1 MNENLF
7 ETQYDVT
14 KKSKFRKLYD
24 ANKLLIFSTLF
35 VLIIASISFSFYT
48 VSREKKQI
56 LLADNYIVAKF
67 YLQNNERDKGRKIL
81 KEIILANNRT
91 YSTLSLFLVLDE
103 DLFDDQSEIS
113 NLFDH
118 LLANN
123 EFEQEVKNLIIFK
136 KTLFLSNFANE
147 LEMVENV
154 KQLINTNTL
163 WKPHA
168 LLLLGDYFVSKK
180 QYLKAKEFYVQ
191 ILSLQNLNIEVY
203 EQARSQLLLIA
214 ND

>member
-14 KKSKFRKLYD
+14 KKSKFRRLYD

-35 VLIIASISFSFYT
+35 VLIITSISFSFYT

-56 LLADNYIVAKF
+56 LLADNYMVAIF

-91 YSTLSLFLVLDE
+91 YSTLSLFLILDE
-103 DLFDDQSEIS
+103 DLVDDQREIS

-118 LLANN
+118 LVANN
-123 EFEQEVKNLIIFK
+123 KFEQEVKNLIIFK

-147 LEMVENV
+147 LEMVENA

-168 LLLLGDYFVSKK
+168 LLLLGDYFSSKK

-191 ILSLQNLNIEVY
+191 ILSLQNLNIELY
-203 EQARSQLLLIA
+203 EQARSQLLVIT

>member
-14 KKSKFRKLYD
+14 KKSRFRKLYD
-24 ANKLLIFSTLF
+24 ANRLLIFSILF

-56 LLADNYIVAKF
+56 LLADNYMVAIF

-91 YSTLSLFLVLDE
+91 YSTLSLFLILDE
-103 DLFDDQSEIS
+103 NLVDDQREIS

-123 EFEQEVKNLIIFK
+123 KFEQEVKNLIIFK

-147 LEMVENV
+147 LEMVENA

-168 LLLLGDYFVSKK
+168 LLLLGDYFSSKK

-191 ILSLQNLNIEVY
+191 ILSLQNLNMELY
-203 EQARSQLLLIA
+203 EQARSQLLLIT

>member
-14 KKSKFRKLYD
+14 KKSKFRRLYD

-35 VLIIASISFSFYT
+35 VLIIASISLSFYT

-56 LLADNYIVAKF
+56 LLADNYMVAIF

-91 YSTLSLFLVLDE
+91 YSTLSLFLILDE
-103 DLFDDQSEIS
+103 NLVDDQKEIS

-123 EFEQEVKNLIIFK
+123 KFEQEVKNLIIFK

-147 LEMVENV
+147 LEMVENA

-168 LLLLGDYFVSKK
+168 LLLLGDYFSSKK

-191 ILSLQNLNIEVY
+191 ILSLQNLNIELY
-203 EQARSQLLLIA
+203 EQARSQLLVIT

>member
-14 KKSKFRKLYD
+14 KKSKFRRLYD

-35 VLIIASISFSFYT
+35 VLIITSISFSFYT

-56 LLADNYIVAKF
+56 LLADNYMVAIF

-91 YSTLSLFLVLDE
+91 YSTLSLFLILDE
-103 DLFDDQSEIS
+103 DLVDDQKEIS

-123 EFEQEVKNLIIFK
+123 KFEQEVKNLIIFK

-147 LEMVENV
+147 LEMVENA

-168 LLLLGDYFVSKK
+168 LLLLGDYFSSKK

-191 ILSLQNLNIEVY
+191 ILSLQNLNIELY
-203 EQARSQLLLIA
+203 EQARSQLLVIT

>member
-14 KKSKFRKLYD
+14 KKSKFRRLYD
-24 ANKLLIFSTLF
+24 GNKLLIFSTLF
-35 VLIIASISFSFYT
+35 VLIITSISFSFYT

-56 LLADNYIVAKF
+56 LLADNYMVAIF

-91 YSTLSLFLVLDE
+91 YSTLSLFLILDE
-103 DLFDDQSEIS
+103 DLVDDQREIS

-123 EFEQEVKNLIIFK
+123 KFEQEVKNLIIFK

-147 LEMVENV
+147 LEMVENA

-168 LLLLGDYFVSKK
+168 LLLLGDYFSSKK

-191 ILSLQNLNIEVY
+191 ILSLQNLNIELY
-203 EQARSQLLLIA
+203 EQARSQLLVIT

>member
-1 MNENLF
+1 MNDNLF

-14 KKSKFRKLYD
+14 KKSKFRRLYD

-56 LLADNYIVAKF
+56 LLADNYMVAIF

-91 YSTLSLFLVLDE
+91 YSTLSLFLILDE
-103 DLFDDQSEIS
+103 DLVDDQREIF

-123 EFEQEVKNLIIFK
+123 KFEQEVKNLIIFK
-136 KTLFLSNFANE
+136 ETLFLSNFANE
-147 LEMVENV
+147 LEMVENA

-168 LLLLGDYFVSKK
+168 LLLLGDYFSSKK

-191 ILSLQNLNIEVY
+191 ILSLQNLNIELY
-203 EQARSQLLLIA
+203 EQARSQLLVIT

>member
-1 MNENLF
+1 MSENLF

-14 KKSKFRKLYD
+14 KKSRFRKLYD
-24 ANKLLIFSTLF
+24 ANRLLIFSTLF

-48 VSREKKQI
+48 ASKEKKQI
-56 LLADNYIVAKF
+56 LLADNYITAKF
-67 YLQNNERDKGRKIL
+67 YLKNNERDKGRKIL

-91 YSTLSLFLVLDE
+91 YSTLSLFLILDE
-103 DLFDDQSEIS
+103 NLVDDQGEIS

-123 EFEQEVKNLIIFK
+123 KFEQEVKNLIIFK
-136 KTLFLSNFANE
+136 KVLFLSNFASE

-168 LLLLGDYFVSKK
+168 LLLLGDYFVSRK

-191 ILSLQNLNIEVY
+191 VLSMKNLNMELY
-203 EQARSQLLLIA
+203 EHARSQLLLIK

>member
-14 KKSKFRKLYD
+14 KKSKFRRLYD

-56 LLADNYIVAKF
+56 LLADNYMVAIF

-91 YSTLSLFLVLDE
+91 YSTLSLFLILDE
-103 DLFDDQSEIS
+103 DLVDDQKEIS

-123 EFEQEVKNLIIFK
+123 KYEQEVKNLIIFK

-147 LEMVENV
+147 LEMVENA

-168 LLLLGDYFVSKK
+168 LLLLGDYFSSKK

-191 ILSLQNLNIEVY
+191 ILSLQNLNMELY
-203 EQARSQLLLIA
+203 EQARSQLLLIT

>member
-7 ETQYDVT
+7 DTQYNVT
-14 KKSKFRKLYD
+14 KKSKFRRLYD

-35 VLIIASISFSFYT
+35 VLIITSISFSFYT

-56 LLADNYIVAKF
+56 LLADNYMVAIF

-91 YSTLSLFLVLDE
+91 YSTLSLFLILDE
-103 DLFDDQSEIS
+103 DLVDDQKEIS

-123 EFEQEVKNLIIFK
+123 KFEQEVKNLIIFK

-147 LEMVENV
+147 LEMVENA

-168 LLLLGDYFVSKK
+168 LLLLGDYFSSKK

-191 ILSLQNLNIEVY
+191 ILSLQNLNMELY
-203 EQARSQLLLIA
+203 EQARSQLLLIT

>member
-14 KKSKFRKLYD
+14 KKSKFRRLYD

-35 VLIIASISFSFYT
+35 VLIITSISFSFYT
-48 VSREKKQI
+48 VNREKKQI
-56 LLADNYIVAKF
+56 LLADNYMVAIF

-91 YSTLSLFLVLDE
+91 YSTLSLFLILDE
-103 DLFDDQSEIS
+103 DLVDDQREIS

-123 EFEQEVKNLIIFK
+123 KFEQEVKNLIIFK

-147 LEMVENV
+147 LEMVENA

-168 LLLLGDYFVSKK
+168 LLLLGDYFSSKK

-191 ILSLQNLNIEVY
+191 ILSLQNLNIELC
-203 EQARSQLLLIA
+203 EQARSQLLLIT

>member
-14 KKSKFRKLYD
+14 KKSKFRRLYD

-35 VLIIASISFSFYT
+35 VLIITSISFSFYT

-56 LLADNYIVAKF
+56 LLADNYMVAIF

-91 YSTLSLFLVLDE
+91 YSTLSLFLILDE
-103 DLFDDQSEIS
+103 DLVDDQKEIS

-123 EFEQEVKNLIIFK
+123 KFEQEIKNLIIFK

-147 LEMVENV
+147 LEMVENA

-168 LLLLGDYFVSKK
+168 LLLLGDYFSSKK

-191 ILSLQNLNIEVY
+191 ILSLQNLNIELY
-203 EQARSQLLLIA
+203 EQARSQLLVIT

>member
-14 KKSKFRKLYD
+14 KKSRFRKLYD

-48 VSREKKQI
+48 ASKEKKQI
-56 LLADNYIVAKF
+56 LLADNYIMAKF
-67 YLQNNERDKGRKIL
+67 YLQNNEKDKGRKIL

-91 YSTLSLFLVLDE
+91 YSTLSLFLILDE
-103 DLFDDQSEIS
+103 DLIDDQRELS

-123 EFEQEVKNLIIFK
+123 KFEQEVKNLIIFK
-136 KTLFLSNFANE
+136 ETLFLSNFANE
-147 LEMVENV
+147 LEMVENA

-168 LLLLGDYFVSKK
+168 LLLLGDYFSSKK

-191 ILSLQNLNIEVY
+191 ILSLQNLNIELY
-203 EQARSQLLLIA
+203 EQARSQLLVIT

>member
-14 KKSKFRKLYD
+14 KKSKFRRLYD

-56 LLADNYIVAKF
+56 LLADNYMVAIF

-91 YSTLSLFLVLDE
+91 YSTLSLFLILDD
-103 DLFDDQSEIS
+103 DLIDDQRELS

-123 EFEQEVKNLIIFK
+123 KFEQEVKNLIIFK

-147 LEMVENV
+147 LEMVENA
-154 KQLINTNTL
+154 KQLINTKTL

-168 LLLLGDYFVSKK
+168 LLLLGDYFSSKQ

-191 ILSLQNLNIEVY
+191 ILSLQNLNMELY
-203 EQARSQLLLIA
+203 EQARSQLLVIT

>member
-14 KKSKFRKLYD
+14 KKSRFRKLYD

-56 LLADNYIVAKF
+56 LLADNYMVAIF

-91 YSTLSLFLVLDE
+91 YSTLSLFLILDE
-103 DLFDDQSEIS
+103 DLVDDQKEIS

-123 EFEQEVKNLIIFK
+123 KFEQEVKNLIIFK

-147 LEMVENV
+147 LEMVENA

-163 WKPHA
+163 WRPHA
-168 LLLLGDYFVSKK
+168 LLLLGDYFSSKK

-191 ILSLQNLNIEVY
+191 ILSLQNLNMELY
-203 EQARSQLLLIA
+203 EQARSQLLLIT

>member
-14 KKSKFRKLYD
+14 KKSKFRRLYD

-56 LLADNYIVAKF
+56 LLADNYMVAIF

-91 YSTLSLFLVLDE
+91 YSTLSLFLILDE
-103 DLFDDQSEIS
+103 DLADDQKEIS

-123 EFEQEVKNLIIFK
+123 KFEQEVKNLIIFK

-147 LEMVENV
+147 LEMVENA

-168 LLLLGDYFVSKK
+168 LLLLGDYFSSKK

-191 ILSLQNLNIEVY
+191 ILSLQNLNIELY

>member
-14 KKSKFRKLYD
+14 KKSRFRKLYD

-56 LLADNYIVAKF
+56 LLADNYMVAIF

-91 YSTLSLFLVLDE
+91 YSTLSLFLILDE
-103 DLFDDQSEIS
+103 NLVDDQKEIS

-123 EFEQEVKNLIIFK
+123 KFEQEVKNLIIFK

-147 LEMVENV
+147 LEMVENA

-168 LLLLGDYFVSKK
+168 LLLLGDYFSSKK

-191 ILSLQNLNIEVY
+191 ILSLQNLNMELY
-203 EQARSQLLLIA
+203 EQARSQLLLIT

>member
-7 ETQYDVT
+7 KTQYDVT
-14 KKSKFRKLYD
+14 KKSKFRRLYD

-56 LLADNYIVAKF
+56 LLADNYMVAIF

-91 YSTLSLFLVLDE
+91 YSTLSLFLILDE
-103 DLFDDQSEIS
+103 DLVDDQKEIS

-123 EFEQEVKNLIIFK
+123 KFEQEVKNLIIFK

-147 LEMVENV
+147 LEMVENA

-168 LLLLGDYFVSKK
+168 LLLLGDYFSSKK

-191 ILSLQNLNIEVY
+191 ILSLQNLNMELY
-203 EQARSQLLLIA
+203 EQARSQLLLIT

>member
-1 MNENLF
+1 MNDNLF

-14 KKSKFRKLYD
+14 KKSKFRRLYD

-35 VLIIASISFSFYT
+35 VLIITSISFSFYT

-56 LLADNYIVAKF
+56 LLADNYMVAIF

-91 YSTLSLFLVLDE
+91 YSTLSLFLILDE
-103 DLFDDQSEIS
+103 DLVDDQKEIS

-123 EFEQEVKNLIIFK
+123 KFEQEVKNLIIFK

-147 LEMVENV
+147 LEMVENA

-168 LLLLGDYFVSKK
+168 LLLLGDYFFSKK

-191 ILSLQNLNIEVY
+191 ILSLQNLNIELY
-203 EQARSQLLLIA
+203 EQARSQLLLIT

>member
-1 MNENLF
+1 MNDNLF

-24 ANKLLIFSTLF
+24 ANKLLIFATLF

-56 LLADNYIVAKF
+56 LLADNYMVAIF

-91 YSTLSLFLVLDE
+91 YSTLSLFLILDE
-103 DLFDDQSEIS
+103 DLVDDQKEIS

-123 EFEQEVKNLIIFK
+123 KFEQEVKNLIIFK

-147 LEMVENV
+147 LEMVENA

-168 LLLLGDYFVSKK
+168 LLLLGDYFSSKQ

-191 ILSLQNLNIEVY
+191 ILSLQNLNMELY
-203 EQARSQLLLIA
+203 EQARSQLLLIT

>member
-14 KKSKFRKLYD
+14 KKSKFRRLYD

-35 VLIIASISFSFYT
+35 VLIITSISFSFYT
-48 VSREKKQI
+48 VNREKKQI
-56 LLADNYIVAKF
+56 LLADNYMVAIF

-91 YSTLSLFLVLDE
+91 YSTLSLFLILDE
-103 DLFDDQSEIS
+103 DLVDDQREIS

-123 EFEQEVKNLIIFK
+123 KFEQEVKNLIIFK

-147 LEMVENV
+147 LEMVENA

-168 LLLLGDYFVSKK
+168 LLLLGDYFSSKK

-191 ILSLQNLNIEVY
+191 ILSLQNLNMELY
-203 EQARSQLLLIA
+203 EQARSQLLLIT

>member
-7 ETQYDVT
+7 KTQYDVT
-14 KKSKFRKLYD
+14 KKSKFRRLYD
-24 ANKLLIFSTLF
+24 ANKLLIFLTLF
-35 VLIIASISFSFYT
+35 VLIITSISFSFYT

-56 LLADNYIVAKF
+56 LLADNYMVAIF

-91 YSTLSLFLVLDE
+91 YSTLSLFLILDE
-103 DLFDDQSEIS
+103 DLVDDQREIS

-123 EFEQEVKNLIIFK
+123 KFEQEVKNLIIFK

-147 LEMVENV
+147 LEMVENA

-168 LLLLGDYFVSKK
+168 LLLLGDYFSSKK

-191 ILSLQNLNIEVY
+191 ILSLQNLNMELY
-203 EQARSQLLLIA
+203 EQARSQLLLIT

>member
-14 KKSKFRKLYD
+14 KKSRFRRLYD

-48 VSREKKQI
+48 ASKEKKQI
-56 LLADNYIVAKF
+56 LLADNYIMAKF
-67 YLQNNERDKGRKIL
+67 YLQNNEKDKGRKIL

-91 YSTLSLFLVLDE
+91 YSTLSLFLILDE
-103 DLFDDQSEIS
+103 DLIDDQRELS

-123 EFEQEVKNLIIFK
+123 KFEQEVKNLIIFK
-136 KTLFLSNFANE
+136 ETLFLSNFANE
-147 LEMVENV
+147 LEMVENA

-168 LLLLGDYFVSKK
+168 LLLLGDYFSSKK

-191 ILSLQNLNIEVY
+191 ILSLQNLNMELY
-203 EQARSQLLLIA
+203 EQARSQLLLIT